1 MLPPALLGLTAM
13 IFAHATAIP
22 LLQVRQDGACTVLI
36 GSCNDQNIE
45 LDLTEC
51 ACACL
56 QNSCEL
62 IGGCDNEEGT
72 PFKGNLLG
80 GAFQDCIKD
89 SSCAPVFAEGQELDP
104 SLINCQR

>member
-1 MLPPALLGLTAM
+1 MLSPVLLSLLAM
-13 IFAHATAIP
+13 MLAHATAKPIVE
-22 LLQVRQDGACTVLI
+22 VRQDGACTVLI

-62 IGGCDNEEGT
+62 VW
-72 PFKGNLLG
+72 
-80 GAFQDCIKD
+80 
-89 SSCAPVFAEGQELDP
+89 APRKP
-104 SLINCQR
+104 

>member
-62 IGGCDNEEGT
+62 VHG
-72 PFKGNLLG
+72 P
-80 GAFQDCIKD
+80 
-89 SSCAPVFAEGQELDP
+89 CASP
-104 SLINCQR
+104 SLRTIRANALYRLGVAITRRGLRSRGTYWAVPSRIA